1 MAIPINKVA
10 GPDNPNPAV
19 HLMSL
24 MHDLPVSES
33 GLSFGMCYLG
43 MASHGDCHTHVDA
56 LNHVGY
62 RGQLYNGKP
71 ASLLTSRGSE
81 WGSIAA
87 YANGIVGR
95 GVLLDA
101 ARHRKVDWLEPGEAV
116 TRAELEAIEAAEGV
130 RLGEGDILVFRTGH
144 HARRL
149 ALGAWSNEYPP
160 AGEGKAGLHVDTVPW
175 MHERRIA
182 AFLPDGDGETVPS
195 NVEGMPYPDP
205 CAAADGDGHVHLGQ
219 PAARGAG
226 RGLRAGGTLRVHGRG
241 PAAPPAWRH
250 GHALEPDRDL
260 LS

>member
-1 MAIPINKVA
+1 MAIPINKAA

-24 MHDLPVSES
+24 MHDIPISES
-33 GLSFGMCYLG
+33 GLSFGMCFLG

-71 ASLLTSRGSE
+71 AALLTSRGSE

-87 YANGIVGR
+87 YATGIVGR

-101 ARHRKVDWLEPGEAV
+101 ARHRGVDWLEPGEAV
-116 TRAELEAIEAAEGV
+116 NRAELEAIEAEQGV

-144 HARRL
+144 HKRRL
-149 ALGAWSNEYPP
+149 ALGAWSNDYPP
-160 AGEGKAGLHVDTVPW
+160 AGEGKAGLHVDT
-175 MHERRIA
+175 
-182 AFLPDGDGETVPS
+182 
-195 NVEGMPYPDP
+195 DP
-205 CAAADGDGHVHLGQ
+205 LDARAADRGLPARRRRRDGAEQRRGHALSDPRPAARRDGHVHLGQ

-226 RGLRAGGTLRVHGRG
+226 GGLCGRRGAGSSWSMGLPLRLPGATGS
-241 PAAPPAWRH
+241 PWNPIAIF
-250 GHALEPDRDL
+250 
-260 LS
+260 